1 MERSVDR
8 ADADADQAAQD
19 QSVPGPMPGRTEVLA
34 HLARVLESREFR
46 AARNRARFLEYVITR
61 SLDGADQS
69 LKEYTIG
76 VDVFDRG
83 ADFDPRTDGVVR
95 TQAGLVRKHL
105 ERYYATE
112 GQSDLLEIVL
122 PKGHY
127 VPHVQRRIGTA
138 PSPGLPADASAAAH
152 TGASTGGP
160 AGGVPT
166 GAPTG
171 VPTGAPAGQISIDD
185 TVDRVALFASGGR
198 LSASRR
204 PFPSRPTSLKPV
216 LIAVALTAIV
226 LTGIAAAT
234 GLVRFPGATNPSA
247 AAPDAVAGAGPS
259 GVAASG
265 TTARA
270 ASLDI
275 TASPIWGAFVAPG
288 ATTVLAFGIPQFF
301 TLPGGGVWIR
311 DTAVNS
317 SPAAASGVAADG
329 HVEALRRRFG
339 ALQPA
344 EAYTGIGEAYGV
356 YLLSR
361 FFLGRS
367 HDLRV
372 VRSPTLSWDH
382 LKHDNVIFLTSARF
396 KTLADQLS
404 YPSEF
409 IHVVGTPNRV
419 VNLHPAPGE
428 QAEYIAEAA
437 GTSMVDNAIIS
448 VWPGKRAGRRVLV
461 LSGGHTWGTQAA
473 AEYVTEGDYL
483 RELESHLL
491 ACRRRQGLQRHPD
504 FFQVLLRVEIRD
516 NQPVGV
522 RYVAHRDLA
531 ITETGEP
538 TDLQRAALTTSPNPS
553 ALRTAPRSS
562 R

>member
-1 MERSVDR
+1 M
-8 ADADADQAAQD
+8 
-19 QSVPGPMPGRTEVLA
+19 PGPLPGRTEAPDRTEVLA

-61 SLDGADQS
+61 SLDGAEQS

-112 GQSDLLEIVL
+112 GQGDLLEIVL

-138 PSPGLPADASAAAH
+138 HVPSAEPGDAIESGTPSGSLADAGAGLSTRRLVPLRPVLVAAAL
-152 TGASTGGP
+152 
-160 AGGVPT
+160 
-166 GAPTG
+166 
-171 VPTGAPAGQISIDD
+171 
-185 TVDRVALFASGGR
+185 AL
-198 LSASRR
+198 
-204 PFPSRPTSLKPV
+204 V
-216 LIAVALTAIV
+216 AIV
-226 LTGIAAAT
+226 GTGIAAVA
-234 GLVRFPGATNPSA
+234 GLVRFPNTAISSEAGPAG
-247 AAPDAVAGAGPS
+247 AAP
-259 GVAASG
+259 SG

-270 ASLDI
+270 GSFDVS
-275 TASPIWGAFVAPG
+275 ASPIWGAFVAPG

-301 TLPGGGVWIR
+301 TLPDGGVWVR
-311 DTAVNS
+311 DVTVNS
-317 SPAAASGVAADG
+317 SSAEGADVAADG
-329 HVEALRRRFG
+329 HMEALRRRFG
-339 ALQPA
+339 ALRPA

-356 YLLSR
+356 FLLSR

-372 VRSPTLSWDH
+372 VRSPTLSWDN

-409 IHVVGTPNRV
+409 VHRLGAPNRV
-419 VNLHPAPGE
+419 VNLHPEPGE
-428 QAEYIAEAA
+428 QAEYIAETV

-491 ACRRRQGLQRHPD
+491 ACRRRQGLARHPD
-504 FFQVLLRVEIRD
+504 FFQILLRVEIRD

-538 TDLQRAALTTSPNPS
+538 TDLQRAALTPPP
-553 ALRTAPRSS
+553 TAR
-562 R
+562 

>member
-1 MERSVDR
+1 MERSVDH
-8 ADADADQAAQD
+8 ADADADQSA
-19 QSVPGPMPGRTEVLA
+19 PGRTEVLA
-34 HLARVLESREFR
+34 HLACVLESREFR

-61 SLDGADQS
+61 ALDGAEQS

-76 VDVFDRG
+76 VEVFDRG
-83 ADFDPRTDGVVR
+83 TDFDPRTDGVVR

-112 GQSDLLEIVL
+112 GQADLLEIVL

-127 VPHVQRRIGTA
+127 VPHVQRRTGTA
-138 PSPGLPADASAAAH
+138 LVAPPDGPSGRMSLDAIESGAVSALSASDAGLPAPRRS
-152 TGASTGGP
+152 
-160 AGGVPT
+160 VPL
-166 GAPTG
+166 
-171 VPTGAPAGQISIDD
+171 
-185 TVDRVALFASGGR
+185 R
-198 LSASRR
+198 
-204 PFPSRPTSLKPV
+204 PV
-216 LIAVALTAIV
+216 LIAAALTAIV
-226 LTGIAAAT
+226 LTGIAAAA
-234 GLVRFPGATNPSA
+234 GLVRFSRAASPSDADLPGAVSPG
-247 AAPDAVAGAGPS
+247 AAPTGG
-259 GVAASG
+259 
-265 TTARA
+265 TARA
-270 ASLDI
+270 PHLDVA
-275 TASPIWGAFVAPG
+275 ASPIWGAFVAPG

-301 TLPGGGVWIR
+301 TVTDGGVWVR
-311 DTAVNS
+311 DVAVN
-317 SPAAASGVAADG
+317 SPAAAESGNAANGAANDESED
-329 HVEALRRRFG
+329 HREALRRRFG
-339 ALQPA
+339 PLRPA

-372 VRSPTLSWDH
+372 VRSPTLSWDN

-409 IHVVGTPNRV
+409 VHVLGAPNRV

-428 QAEYIAEAA
+428 QAEYLALAE
-437 GTSMVDNAIIS
+437 GSSMVDNAIIS

-473 AEYVTEGDYL
+473 AEYVTDGDYL

-491 ACRRRQGLQRHPD
+491 ACRRRQGLPRHPD
-504 FFQVLLRVEIRD
+504 FFQILLRVEIRD

-522 RYVAHRDLA
+522 RYVTHRDLA
-531 ITETGEP
+531 ITGTGEP
-538 TDLQRAALTTSPNPS
+538 TDLQRAALTAPPNP
-553 ALRTAPRSS
+553 R
-562 R
+562 

>member
-1 MERSVDR
+1 MEPSVER
-8 ADADADQAAQD
+8 ADGDADQAAQD
-19 QSVPGPMPGRTEVLA
+19 QAMPGPVPGRAEVLA

-61 SLDGADQS
+61 SLEGAEQS

-112 GQSDLLEIVL
+112 GQGDLLEIVL

-127 VPHVQRRIGTA
+127 VPHVQRRVGSAPAPGTLAA
-138 PSPGLPADASAAAH
+138 PGAPAD
-152 TGASTGGP
+152 
-160 AGGVPT
+160 
-166 GAPTG
+166 
-171 VPTGAPAGQISIDD
+171 APAGQLSNDD
-185 TVDRVALFASGGR
+185 AIDRVALFASGPGAG
-198 LSASRR
+198 LSAPRR
-204 PFPSRPTSLKPV
+204 PVPSRPVPLKPV
-216 LIAVALTAIV
+216 LIAIALTAIV
-226 LTGIAAAT
+226 LTGIAAVA
-234 GLVRFPGATNPSA
+234 GLVRFPGATNPATAS
-247 AAPDAVAGAGPS
+247 PDAVAGAGAATGATGAGPS
-259 GVAASG
+259 GAAPSG

-270 ASLDI
+270 ASLDVSG
-275 TASPIWGAFVAPG
+275 SPIWGAFVAPG

-317 SPAAASGVAADG
+317 SSADASGVAAGVAAGG
-329 HVEALRRRFG
+329 HMEALRRRFG

-356 YLLSR
+356 FLLSR

-428 QAEYIAEAA
+428 QADYVAEAA
-437 GTSMVDNAIIS
+437 GTSMIDNAIIS

-491 ACRRRQGLQRHPD
+491 ACTRRQKLPRHPD

-538 TDLQRAALTTSPNPS
+538 TDLQRAALTPSP
-553 ALRTAPRSS
+553 TPR
-562 R
+562 

>member
-1 MERSVDR
+1 
-8 ADADADQAAQD
+8 
-19 QSVPGPMPGRTEVLA
+19 MPSRTEVLA

-61 SLDGADQS
+61 ALDGAEQS

-112 GQSDLLEIVL
+112 GQADPLEIVM

-127 VPHVQRRIGTA
+127 VPHVQRRNGRNGTA
-138 PSPGLPADASAAAH
+138 VVTPADA
-152 TGASTGGP
+152 GRST
-160 AGGVPT
+160 
-166 GAPTG
+166 
-171 VPTGAPAGQISIDD
+171 
-185 TVDRVALFASGGR
+185 
-198 LSASRR
+198 LSARR
-204 PFPSRPTSLKPV
+204 RLVPSRLG
-216 LIAVALTAIV
+216 LIAAALTAIV
-226 LTGIAAAT
+226 LTGIAVAA
-234 GLVRFPGATNPSA
+234 GLVRLSRASNPSDAAPPGASSG
-247 AAPDAVAGAGPS
+247 AAP
-259 GVAASG
+259 SG
-265 TTARA
+265 TAPGGTATRA
-270 ASLDI
+270 PQFDVA
-275 TASPIWGAFVAPG
+275 ASPIWGAFVAPG

-301 TLPGGGVWIR
+301 SVMDSGVWVR
-311 DTAVNS
+311 DVAVNS
-317 SPAAASGVAADG
+317 PSADASDAVANG
-329 HVEALRRRFG
+329 HREALRRRFG
-339 ALQPA
+339 ALRPA
-344 EAYTGIGEAYGV
+344 DNYTGIGEAYGV
-356 YLLSR
+356 FLLSR

-372 VRSPTLSWDH
+372 VRSPTLSWDN

-409 IHVVGTPNRV
+409 VHVLGAPNRV

-428 QAEYIAEAA
+428 QAEYVAQAA
-437 GTSMVDNAIIS
+437 GASMVDNAIIS

-491 ACRRRQGLQRHPD
+491 ACRRRQGLPRHPD
-504 FFQVLLRVEIRD
+504 FFQILLRVEIRD
-516 NQPVGV
+516 NQPVGI
-522 RYVAHRDLA
+522 RYVAHRDLP
-531 ITETGEP
+531 ITETGQP
-538 TDLQRAALTTSPNPS
+538 TDLQRAALTPPQSPNP
-553 ALRTAPRSS
+553 R
-562 R
+562 

>member
-1 MERSVDR
+1 MGPFLPPTRLGVEVDAGSIHRAMDGIIAGLTPMERSVDH
-8 ADADADQAAQD
+8 ADADADQSA
-19 QSVPGPMPGRTEVLA
+19 PGRTPGRTEVLA

-61 SLDGADQS
+61 ALDGAEQS

-76 VDVFDRG
+76 VEVFDRG
-83 ADFDPRTDGVVR
+83 TDFDPRTDGVVR

-112 GQSDLLEIVL
+112 GQTDLLEIVL

-127 VPHVQRRIGTA
+127 IPHVQRRTERIDTA
-138 PSPGLPADASAAAH
+138 SIAPADASTGRMSLDAIEGGARAA
-152 TGASTGGP
+152 S
-160 AGGVPT
+160 
-166 GAPTG
+166 
-171 VPTGAPAGQISIDD
+171 DD
-185 TVDRVALFASGGR
+185 GLPVR
-198 LSASRR
+198 RR
-204 PFPSRPTSLKPV
+204 PLPSRLG
-216 LIAVALTAIV
+216 LIAAALTAIV
-226 LTGIAAAT
+226 LTGLAAAA
-234 GLVRFPGATNPSA
+234 GLVRFSRATNPPE
-247 AAPDAVAGAGPS
+247 AAPRGAALRAPSVDVA
-259 GVAASG
+259 
-265 TTARA
+265 
-270 ASLDI
+270 
-275 TASPIWGAFVAPG
+275 ASPIWGAFVAPG

-301 TLPGGGVWIR
+301 TVTDGGVWVR
-311 DTAVNS
+311 DVAVNS
-317 SPAAASGVAADG
+317 SSADG
-329 HVEALRRRFG
+329 SDAATDVHREALRRRFG
-339 ALQPA
+339 TLRPA

-356 YLLSR
+356 FLLSR

-409 IHVVGTPNRV
+409 VHVLGAPNRV

-428 QAEYIAEAA
+428 QAEYVAEAA
-437 GTSMVDNAIIS
+437 GSSMLDNAIIS

-491 ACRRRQGLQRHPD
+491 ACQRRQGLPRHPD

-538 TDLQRAALTTSPNPS
+538 TDLQRAALTPPNP
-553 ALRTAPRSS
+553 R
-562 R
+562 

>member
-1 MERSVDR
+1 
-8 ADADADQAAQD
+8 
-19 QSVPGPMPGRTEVLA
+19 
-34 HLARVLESREFR
+34 
-46 AARNRARFLEYVITR
+46 
-61 SLDGADQS
+61 
-69 LKEYTIG
+69 
-76 VDVFDRG
+76 
-83 ADFDPRTDGVVR
+83 
-95 TQAGLVRKHL
+95 
-105 ERYYATE
+105 
-112 GQSDLLEIVL
+112 
-122 PKGHY
+122 
-127 VPHVQRRIGTA
+127 
-138 PSPGLPADASAAAH
+138 
-152 TGASTGGP
+152 
-160 AGGVPT
+160 
-166 GAPTG
+166 
-171 VPTGAPAGQISIDD
+171 
-185 TVDRVALFASGGR
+185 
-198 LSASRR
+198 
-204 PFPSRPTSLKPV
+204 

-226 LTGIAAAT
+226 LTGIAAAA

-247 AAPDAVAGAGPS
+247 AAPDAVAGTATGAPS
-259 GVAASG
+259 GTPARTASFDV
-265 TTARA
+265 
-270 ASLDI
+270 S
-275 TASPIWGAFVAPG
+275 ASPIWGAFVAPG

-301 TLPGGGVWIR
+301 TLPDGGVWIR

-317 SPAAASGVAADG
+317 SSADG
-329 HVEALRRRFG
+329 AAGASDGHMETLRRRFG
-339 ALQPA
+339 ALRPA

-356 YLLSR
+356 FLLSR

-372 VRSPTLSWDH
+372 VRSPTLSWDN

-409 IHVVGTPNRV
+409 IHVVGTTNRV

-428 QAEYIAEAA
+428 QAEYVAQGT
-437 GTSMVDNAIIS
+437 GTSMIDNAIIS

-491 ACRRRQGLQRHPD
+491 ACRRRQGLPRHPD
-504 FFQVLLRVEIRD
+504 FFQILLRVEIRD

-538 TDLQRAALTTSPNPS
+538 TDLQRAALTPPPN
-553 ALRTAPRSS
+553 AR
-562 R
+562 

>member
-1 MERSVDR
+1 MERSVDH

-19 QSVPGPMPGRTEVLA
+19 QSAPGRTEVLA

-61 SLDGADQS
+61 ALDGAEQS

-76 VDVFDRG
+76 VEVFDRG

-112 GQSDLLEIVL
+112 GQADLLEIVV

-127 VPHVQRRIGTA
+127 VPHVQRRNGTA
-138 PSPGLPADASAAAH
+138 LVTPNGQIAIDDAIDAAAL
-152 TGASTGGP
+152 STSD
-160 AGGVPT
+160 AG
-166 GAPTG
+166 
-171 VPTGAPAGQISIDD
+171 
-185 TVDRVALFASGGR
+185 
-198 LSASRR
+198 LSASRGAG
-204 PFPSRPTSLKPV
+204 PSRPVPLKPV

-226 LTGIAAAT
+226 LTGIAAAA
-234 GLVRFPGATNPSA
+234 GLLRVPRGADPSGAGSAASRSGATPPGSA
-247 AAPDAVAGAGPS
+247 QPNSAQSNSAQSNSALSVAG
-259 GVAASG
+259 V
-265 TTARA
+265 
-270 ASLDI
+270 DV

-301 TLPGGGVWIR
+301 SVTDGGLWVR
-311 DTAVNS
+311 DVAVNTPS
-317 SPAAASGVAADG
+317 ADASNVVAEG
-329 HVEALRRRFG
+329 HREALRRRFG
-339 ALQPA
+339 TLRPA
-344 EAYTGIGEAYGV
+344 DNYTGIGEAYGV
-356 YLLSR
+356 FLLSR

-372 VRSPTLSWDH
+372 VRSPTLNWDH

-409 IHVVGTPNRV
+409 VHVVGTPNRV

-428 QAEYIAEAA
+428 QAEYVAVAE

-491 ACRRRQGLQRHPD
+491 ACQRGRGLPRHPD

-522 RYVAHRDLA
+522 RYVTHRDIA
-531 ITETGEP
+531 VTETGEP
-538 TDLQRAALTTSPNPS
+538 ADLQRAALTPSPNP
-553 ALRTAPRSS
+553 R
-562 R
+562 